1 MTLGDLAERLQ
12 LRHHSAVGLV
22 DRLARRRMVL
32 RRRDP
37 RDRRTVLVD
46 VAPAGE
52 AVLNRL
58 AAHSL
63 KEFRTE
69 GPALVSALTRLIR
82 GGRRAAKRGG
92 AQGRG

>member
-1 MTLGDLAERLQ
+1 
-12 LRHHSAVGLV
+12 
-22 DRLARRRMVL
+22 MVL

-63 KEFRTE
+63 KALRTE

-82 GGRRAAKRGG
+82 GGRRAAERAD